1 MADAGFRLT
10 VEGEKEFRKAIGDVN
25 AILRLNQAELQ
36 KVTAEYNASE
46 KGIEDMSRK
55 QEELGAVIQRQTD
68 AVAQMEGEL
77 ERLTESY
84 GENDKGVIKM
94 RTELDKAKASLAG
107 MQAQFKASSEEIE
120 RAAKTTDGYTESMED
135 IDAQIKAFA
144 AEIKAMDEGMNN
156 ANGTMSIFGRNA
168 DETGKQVEDLKKKG
182 ELLTSM
188 IDEQKKK
195 MDTLNDEME
204 EAVKLYGS
212 QSREVAEYRTEIANA
227 TTDLQD
233 MEKQLEDNND
243 KIDEVETGAGDLSGV
258 FEKISDI
265 TGIEIPDGLK
275 KMVGGID
282 GATAAAGGLVTL
294 LVSAAKGYA
303 DIHAEVLEENTE
315 INKMAE
321 NAGITASEVQ
331 ELTFVAE
338 KYHVEVDSIIDTL
351 KDLRNNMY
359 EASEGNEELQTKFRE
374 LGVEISDQDGLRS
387 ALAVY
392 MELSDVWKE
401 MDNET
406 ERLAAMS
413 KILGESVNQS
423 ASVAAAGTDQL
434 QKLINEAWKYGY
446 AYSDAVNESLKEQQT
461 LIDDLSMRWEGLKN
475 KIAVFGTNY
484 AKQAIGG
491 DDGKFGIGDAL
502 RYISGGGNLWNTVQ
516 ALLTTSNQF
525 KATPYSGGE
534 GSSGGTVNNY
544 NITIPA
550 SDIKEFNDI
559 VNVAQN
565 ARVAERR
572 K

>member
-36 KVTAEYNASE
+36 KVTAEYNASG
-46 KGIEDMSRK
+46 KGMDDMSKK
-55 QEELGAVIQRQTD
+55 QSELGEVLKRQTD

-84 GENDKGVIKM
+84 GESDKGVIKM
-94 RTELDKAKASLAG
+94 RTELDKAKASLAN
-107 MQAQFKASSEEIE
+107 MQAQFKANAEEIE
-120 RAAKTTDGYTESMED
+120 NAAKVTGEYTESMED

-144 AEIKAMDEGMNN
+144 AEIKAMDAGMKD
-156 ANGTMSIFGRNA
+156 ANGTMSIFGNNA
-168 DETGKQVEDLKKKG
+168 EETAKQVEDLKKKG
-182 ELLTSM
+182 DLLTSM

-212 QSREVAEYRTEIANA
+212 QSREVAEYREEIANA
-227 TTDLQD
+227 TTDLKD

-243 KIDEVETGAGDLSGV
+243 KIKNAETGAGDLAGV

-275 KMVGGID
+275 NMVGGID

-294 LVSAAKGYA
+294 LASAAKGYA

-359 EASEGNEELQTKFRE
+359 EASEGNEELQAKFRE

-434 QKLINEAWKYGY
+434 QKLINQAWQYGY
-446 AYSDAVNESLKEQQT
+446 AYSDAVNESLKEQQKI
-461 LIDDLSMRWEGLKN
+461 IDDLSLKWEGLKN

-491 DDGKFGIGDAL
+491 EDGKFGLGDAL

-516 ALLTTSNQF
+516 ALLTTNNQF
-525 KATPYSGGE
+525 KATPYAGGE

-572 K
+572 R